1 MCAFYG
7 ACVSRRLPT
16 FLPLSPAPLAQVLSV
31 RDVFQDD
38 GWCQGTLLRGVPG
51 GVQGVS
57 GGVSIWFRK
66 VPKGFRDDLTHRFS
80 KIEGVSSGP
89 AKP

>member
-1 MCAFYG
+1 M
-7 ACVSRRLPT
+7 SRRLPT
-16 FLPLSPAPLAQVLSV
+16 FLPLSPAPLAQVLSI

-57 GGVSIWFRK
+57 GRVSMGFRGVSR
-66 VPKGFRDDLTHRFS
+66 GFRHDLTHRFS